1 MARNERY
8 IPVSPRKIWEVLADP
23 RQYGYV
29 VVGSKHIRGWDDDW
43 PVKGAKFH
51 HTVGVGPLSV
61 NDSTWVV
68 ECDPPRQLE
77 LIARALPLGKA
88 KVTFQLEPSNGGTNV
103 TIIEDPLVP
112 KAVHMMMPPVHILTR
127 VRNRETLRRLA
138 EVAVQSP
145 AERERIAVQE
155 GAA

>member
-1 MARNERY
+1 MARNERS

-68 ECDPPRQLE
+68 ESDAPRQLE
-77 LIARALPLGKA
+77 LPYARGAIAPRSTNSP
-88 KVTFQLEPSNGGTNV
+88 TRWPS
-103 TIIEDPLVP
+103 
-112 KAVHMMMPPVHILTR
+112 
-127 VRNRETLRRLA
+127 
-138 EVAVQSP
+138 QS
-145 AERERIAVQE
+145 
-155 GAA
+155 AAARPWA